1 MNKKF
6 MYQVGNNKK
15 VFVHVVGIIEESVI
29 KNVW

>member
-1 MNKKF
+1 

-29 KNVW
+29 KNV